1 MQEEYNGYLIVSD
14 GTYGMKEIK
23 PIGKGSVH
31 LQLRGKYT
39 SSTLAKAAIDLYSKG
54 TKGVKGDKADESSRG

>member
-1 MQEEYNGYLIVSD
+1 MQEEYNGYLIVGD

-39 SSTLAKAAIDLYSKG
+39 TSALAKVAIDLHSKS
-54 TKGVKGDKADESSRG
+54 TKGVKGGKADESSRD